1 MTALSRAVD
10 DYLRLRRGLGF
21 KLRDTAH
28 YLPDF
33 VRFLDEHGASHIT
46 THLAICWATR
56 PVNAQPAHWARRLTM
71 VRLFA
76 TYWKAY
82 DPRTEVPPAGAI
94 PGRAERTQPY
104 LYSDDEIRRLIGAA
118 RGLRT
123 KTGLRPETYTTL
135 FGLLAVTGMRI
146 SEIIALDR
154 KDVDF
159 EQGILT
165 IRRTKFG
172 KSRLIPV
179 HPSTRRALS
188 RYADRRNRI
197 YPRPSTPSFFLGERG
212 TRLTWWIVRW
222 TFVQLS
228 KQIGLRS
235 PTDSHGPRLHDFRHR
250 FAVQT
255 LLGWYRAGVDVER
268 KIPQLATYL
277 GHTHVT
283 DTYWYLSAIP
293 ELMQLVVA
301 RLENE
306 Q

>member
-1 MTALSRAVD
+1 MKPLSQAVD
-10 DYLRLRRGLGF
+10 DYLELRRGLGF

-33 VRFLDEHGASHIT
+33 VRFLDDHGTSHIT
-46 THLAICWATR
+46 THLAIRWATR
-56 PVNAQPAHWARRLTM
+56 PVNVQPAHWARRLTM

-76 TYWKAY
+76 LYWQAY
-82 DPRTEVPPAGAI
+82 DPRTEVPPVGAI

-104 LYSDDEIRRLIGAA
+104 LYSDDEIRRLIDAA
-118 RGLRT
+118 RGLGT
-123 KTGLRPETYTTL
+123 KTGLRPETYATL

-146 SEIIALDR
+146 SEVIALDR
-154 KDVDF
+154 DDVDF

-165 IRRTKFG
+165 IRHAKFD

-179 HPSTRRALS
+179 HSSTRRALS
-188 RYADRRNRI
+188 RYADQRDRI
-197 YPRPSTPSFFLGERG
+197 YPRPSTPSFLLGERG

-228 KQIGLRS
+228 KQIGLRG

-268 KIPQLATYL
+268 KISHLATYL

-283 DTYWYLSAIP
+283 DTYWYLSAVP

-301 RLENE
+301 RLEKK